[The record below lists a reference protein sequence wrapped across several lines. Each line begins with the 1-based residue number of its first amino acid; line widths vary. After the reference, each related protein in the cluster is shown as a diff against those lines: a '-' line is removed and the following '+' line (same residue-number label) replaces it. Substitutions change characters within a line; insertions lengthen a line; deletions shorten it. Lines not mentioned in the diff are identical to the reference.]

1 MFLLTSVFV
10 FLADSSQWVG
20 IAVAVIHP
28 FIAVP
33 VALFIFH
40 KGYFGVAMGKGYF
53 TFYRLAETIVI
64 SVGFMIFFFS
74 LLGYHGPL
82 FIVLYL
88 GDPKKDVKVLALA
101 GLQNLIFL
109 TSLILRLR
117 CLMKVNNYF
126 DSDDEF

>member
-10 FLADSSQWVG
+10 FLDDSSQWVG

-28 FIAVP
+28 LVAIP

-53 TFYRLAETIVI
+53 YLYRLAETIVI
-64 SVGFMIFFFS
+64 SVGFIVFFFS

-88 GDPKKDVKVLALA
+88 GQPKKDVKVMAMAATESLL
-101 GLQNLIFL
+101 FL
-109 TSLILRLR
+109 VSLMLRLR
-117 CLMKVNNYF
+117 CLMKVNNYY